1 MRDHFELIV
10 FTASIAPYA
19 DAVVKE
25 LDPESKYISYVLD
38 RSYCLETKNRFHIK
52 DLRIIKNRDLKNMI
66 IVDNLIHSFGF
77 QIDNGVPILD
87 WRGDRNDQELKFLMK
102 YLLEA
107 KQYDDVREYNRVK
120 LKLSELA
127 NYTLEEA
134 N

>member
-1 MRDHFELIV
+1 MRDHFEIIV
-10 FTASIAPYA
+10 FTASISPYA
-19 DAVVKE
+19 EAVVKE

-38 RSYCLETKNRFHIK
+38 RSYCLETKNRYHIK

-66 IVDNLIHSFGF
+66 IVDNLVHSFGF

-87 WRGDRNDQELKFLMK
+87 WRGDRSDQELKYLMK

-107 KQYDDVREYNRVK
+107 KKYDDVREFNKER
-120 LKLSELA
+120 LRLTELA

-134 N
+134 A